1 MKYAIGAI
9 LGVAL
14 FAWLFSVCSPA
25 GKNKTGHEYMPDM
38 YHPVSYETNQYS
50 AYRWNHWEGAEHGQT
65 FSKAQ
70 LSQPRG
76 IVNGTVPR
84 GYTGVYYTDASAL
97 DIVRGK
103 NAPNAISAPING
115 AVPFNY
121 TNTEEERLKCEKE
134 MATNPFPITKEGL
147 DRAKP
152 LYDIYCGVCHG
163 VKGDGQGVLVTVP
176 DAKYPAAP
184 KNLLGDDMIGAGNG
198 RFYFAMVYGKN
209 VMGGY
214 TDKLSYEER
223 WQVLHYVRSLQAKS
237 KNLEYSEKANSLSNI
252 EKPANGVATGPARV
266 APAAPA
272 PPPAAPAGK

>member
-25 GKNKTGHEYMPDM
+25 GVNKTGHEYMPDM
-38 YHPVSYETNQYS
+38 YHPVSYEANQYS
-50 AYRWNHWEGAEHGQT
+50 AYRYNHWEGAEYGQT

-70 LSQPRG
+70 LSQPRAK
-76 IVNGTVPR
+76 VNATIPR

-103 NAPNAISAPING
+103 NAPNAIAAQING
-115 AVPFNY
+115 EAPFAY
-121 TNTEEERLKCEKE
+121 VDTEEDRLKCEK
-134 MATNPFPITKEGL
+134 AITFNPYPISKEGL

-163 VKGDGQGVLVTVP
+163 TTGNGLGVLVSVP

-184 KNLLGDDMIGAGNG
+184 KNLLGDDMIGSGNG
-198 RFYFAMVYGKN
+198 RYYFAMVYGKN

-214 TDKLSYEER
+214 TDKISYEER
-223 WQVLHYVRSLQAKS
+223 WQVIHYIRSLQAKS
-237 KNLEYSEKANSLSNI
+237 KNLEYSEKSNSLSNI
-252 EKPANGVATGPARV
+252 EKPAKGEATGPVRV
-266 APAAPA
+266 APAALVPA
-272 PPPAAPAGK
+272 PAAPTGK